1 MLRSCAWEIIR
12 ESDYNSVNTNK
23 LFPERRFPLFQF
35 LRLKNPLRPLF
46 GERFNPDFIEVM

>member
-35 LRLKNPLRPLF
+35 LRPLF